1 MTASTGTIMINT
13 IAEARETHTSIV
25 IKGCL
30 MVEERVTVKGEKMMM
45 AEIVE
50 MAEEVEITAV
60 PGTFAVVVTV
70 ILSAMDEEV
79 DEMVVADADNR

>member
-50 MAEEVEITAV
+50 ITAV

>member
-1 MTASTGTIMINT
+1 MAHGLS
-13 IAEARETHTSIV
+13 V